1 MDIDIDL
8 EGGKR
13 QKVISALKQYFG
25 EGRVLQV
32 STYGT
37 EGSKSALKTAAR
49 GLGIDDTDAQYISS
63 FIPSERGQQWSL
75 SDCVYGNLDKDRE
88 PITQLVNE
96 LQKYP
101 RRLETALKIEGI
113 IVRRGIHAGGV
124 IIFNEEVYKH
134 NAMMT
139 AAKGDA
145 QVTQFNL
152 HDSEQT
158 GGVKYDL
165 LSVENLDRMRA
176 TLDLLE
182 EESLVNY
189 GKGLRQTFTDLLH
202 PKNLDLENEEYFKM
216 ASENTVKETFQFNTL
231 IGQETLKKVKP
242 HSFEEFCAAN
252 SLMRLQSD
260 GGEQPID
267 RFVRYK
273 NDMDEWYQE
282 MKDFGLNEEEI
293 EIMRE
298 HLEVHKGVNATQEIS
313 M

>member
-101 RRLETALKIEGI
+101 RLLETALKIEGI

-134 NAMMT
+134 KIGRASCRERVKISELT
-139 AAKGDA
+139 
-145 QVTQFNL
+145 VT
-152 HDSEQT
+152 
-158 GGVKYDL
+158 
-165 LSVENLDRMRA
+165 
-176 TLDLLE
+176 
-182 EESLVNY
+182 
-189 GKGLRQTFTDLLH
+189 
-202 PKNLDLENEEYFKM
+202 
-216 ASENTVKETFQFNTL
+216 
-231 IGQETLKKVKP
+231 
-242 HSFEEFCAAN
+242 
-252 SLMRLQSD
+252 
-260 GGEQPID
+260 
-267 RFVRYK
+267 
-273 NDMDEWYQE
+273 
-282 MKDFGLNEEEI
+282 
-293 EIMRE
+293 
-298 HLEVHKGVNATQEIS
+298 
-313 M
+313 